1 MRPSTLKYP
10 FLACVLSAVPLVQA
24 AMEGYAEPDA
34 VVLKTGDTRSG
45 VIVKNTA
52 QEVWLQEKYGIAE
65 IPKSSISRILD
76 GVDSGMEYTEP
87 TRAGDLP
94 SWRVMVNDLRNN
106 DAIQSLRQIP
116 ATTIDNGVLKNV
128 PYLSFRVNE
137 FAELNVYGNPD
148 DPAGVEIGVYGRQNR
163 DVRTLRTLRAF
174 MVGFLGSKEEI
185 AALYSLPLK
194 TGGEKRIGKTSIQ
207 ITPPDAPDAYGGWWI
222 LVNHPSKLEQSR
234 LNDTEYA
241 ALTRPMAEVA
251 SRSGKLKTGW
261 SMEHLTEA
269 LTGIQGDNATA
280 VFLKGFFRDKSG
292 VFRPLA
298 GNL

>member
-10 FLACVLSAVPLVQA
+10 LLVCLLTAVPVVHA
-24 AMEGYAEPDA
+24 AVEGYAEPDA
-34 VVLKTGDTRSG
+34 VLLKTGDTRRG

-52 QEVWLQEKYGIAE
+52 EEVWLQERYGIAE

-76 GVDSGMEYTEP
+76 GVDAGMEYTEP

-148 DPAGVEIGVYGRQNR
+148 DPAGVEIGVYGRKNR
-163 DVRTLRTLRAF
+163 DQRTLQTLRSF
-174 MVGFLGSKEEI
+174 MAGFLGSKEEI

-194 TGGEKRIGKTSIQ
+194 TGGEKRIGKTTIK
-207 ITPPDAPDAYGGWWI
+207 ITPPDAPDAHGGWWI
-222 LVNHPSKLEQSR
+222 LVNQPFKLEEAR
-234 LNDTEYA
+234 LNDREYA
-241 ALTRPMAEVA
+241 TLTRPMSEVA
-251 SRSGKLKTGW
+251 DRSGRLKTGW
-261 SMEHLTEA
+261 TMEHWTEA
-269 LTGIQGDNATA
+269 LTGGEGDHATA

-292 VFRPLA
+292 VFRPWA
-298 GNL
+298 GNP